1 MTMPQPLVAIRN
13 LSVVFPGPL
22 RAVDDVSLDIAAGET
37 LGVVGE
43 SGSGKS
49 TLAKTIVDLHR
60 PTSGQVMF
68 EGQSSRVLDRLWF
81 RRQAQLV
88 FQDAASSLSPRL
100 TVRQLLEEPLNIHG
114 LAIEEHWAGVRHL
127 LGAIGLPAQVLD
139 KYPHQVSG
147 GQARRIAIARA
158 LVLKPRLLIAD
169 EPTAGLDVSI
179 QGDLLNLL
187 RELQQ
192 SFGLTY
198 LIVSH
203 NLNVIRRVTD
213 RVAVMYLGKLVEIGP
228 TKSLFSRPAH
238 PYTAALIGANPVIDP
253 RRRRPRIILR
263 GEIPSPLRPPPGC
276 RFHTRCGFVRDRCRA
291 EVPPMARIAEGR
303 ETACHFP
310 FVAASEEGSAAMPD
324 DAGI

>member
-1 MTMPQPLVAIRN
+1 MPQPLVSIRN

-22 RAVDDVSLDIAAGET
+22 RAVDDVSLNIAAGET

-60 PTSGQVMF
+60 PTSGQILF
-68 EGQSSRVLDRLWF
+68 EGQSSQALDRLWF

-100 TVRQLLEEPLNIHG
+100 TVRQLLEEPLRIHG
-114 LAIEEHWAGVRHL
+114 LVIEEHWAGVGHL
-127 LGAIGLPAQVLD
+127 LGAIGLPVQVLD

-187 RELQQ
+187 RGLQQ

-203 NLNVIRRVTD
+203 NLNIIRRVSD
-213 RVAVMYLGKLVEIGP
+213 RVAVMYLGKLVEIGS

-253 RRRRPRIILR
+253 KRRRPRIVLR
-263 GEIPSPLRPPPGC
+263 GEIPSPLQPPPGC
-276 RFHTRCGFVRDRCRA
+276 RFHTRCRFVRDRCRS
-291 EVPPMARIAEGR
+291 EVPPVARIAEGH

-310 FVAASEEGSAAMPD
+310 FVAVSEEGSAAIPH
-324 DAGI
+324 DAEI